1 MDLPDRASSVITRED
16 LVGLLNALADDFA
29 RDREAWKNGDLASFL
44 SAMAG
49 FADDLDGYYA
59 NRGEDASKMP
69 PWRMLAD
76 MLMAGRVYE

>member
-1 MDLPDRASSVITRED
+1 VDLPDRASSVITRED
-16 LVGLLNALADDFA
+16 LVGLLNAL
-29 RDREAWKNGDLASFL
+29 
-44 SAMAG
+44 
-49 FADDLDGYYA
+49 ADDLDGYYA